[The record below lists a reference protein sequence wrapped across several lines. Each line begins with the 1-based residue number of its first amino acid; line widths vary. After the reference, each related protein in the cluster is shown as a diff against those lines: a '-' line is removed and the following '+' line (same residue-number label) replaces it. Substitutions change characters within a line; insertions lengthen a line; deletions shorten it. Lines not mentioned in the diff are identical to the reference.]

1 MAAKKATPA
10 ADVEVK
16 LLNVPKQIANHIITF
31 GLSLQ
36 KSLFSSDEVVVQPV
50 LLSGGQHVG
59 HVEMA
64 LDAELD
70 SLTHCVKL
78 QPGNSCT
85 VGIQLLRD
93 DIETA
98 EIVILDPDSD
108 RILVKSD
115 KIPVRLGM

>member
-1 MAAKKATPA
+1 
-10 ADVEVK
+10 
-16 LLNVPKQIANHIITF
+16 
-31 GLSLQ
+31 
-36 KSLFSSDEVVVQPV
+36 
-50 LLSGGQHVG
+50 
-59 HVEMA
+59 MA
-64 LDAELD
+64 LDAEFD

-78 QPGNSCT
+78 QPGSSCT